1 MYMLS
6 ACLMLVTFIA
16 ITVSLERL
24 QAAQAADVKNSAAGI
39 AALFFY
45 FAYSPTYN
53 IGNNA
58 LTYSKSKPQY
68 SYDPSNHI
76 PAYLV
81 ELWPYAQ
88 RSRGIGVQQIF
99 GKLAGF
105 FSTNV
110 NSIALNAIKWRY
122 LAIYC
127 GWIFFEFCIVFMLYP
142 ETSGRTLE
150 ELTFRKPR
158 FCFYIC
164 QNTNMLPS
172 QSLRTTSS
180 TRRQLLLSRSRFTLG
195 TRPRALNRRVTLPRL
210 STESSCRLAMRV
222 SERDIG
228 RDKGY
233 HLQSFGNAFL
243 PTYGSDSFTGYAHQ
257 AV

>member
-1 MYMLS
+1 MRRRVLVTVFIGLFTQLSGNTLISYYSGILFQMMGYTSNYAKTRINLAYACWGLINATIIALVVTRFKRRHMYMLS

-58 LTYSKSKPQY
+58 LTYT
-68 SYDPSNHI
+68 
-76 PAYLV
+76 YLV

-150 ELTFRKPR
+150 ELTFLFEDDEFNEKTVAAVEKQIH
-158 FCFYIC
+158 FGD
-164 QNTNMLPS
+164 Q
-172 QSLRTTSS
+172 
-180 TRRQLLLSRSRFTLG
+180 
-195 TRPRALNRRVTLPRL
+195 
-210 STESSCRLAMRV
+210 TESSKQ
-222 SERDIG
+222 E
-228 RDKGY
+228 
-233 HLQSFGNAFL
+233 GN
-243 PTYGSDSFTGYAHQ
+243 PTQTQHREL
-257 AV
+257 V